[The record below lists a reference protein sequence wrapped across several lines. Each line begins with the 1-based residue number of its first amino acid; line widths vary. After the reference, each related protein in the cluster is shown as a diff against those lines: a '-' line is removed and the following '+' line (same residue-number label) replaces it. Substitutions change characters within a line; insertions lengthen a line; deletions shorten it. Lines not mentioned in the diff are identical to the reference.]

1 MRIILLGPPG
11 SGKGTQA
18 QYIVE
23 RLEIP
28 QISTGEMLRQAVK
41 DQTPLGRRIQSI
53 MEQGHLVPDE
63 IMINLVKERIA
74 QSDCAHGFLLDGF
87 PRTVRQAEVLMLSG
101 VKIDKAVELVV
112 PEEELIRRLSG
123 RWVHPGSGRIYHNVY
138 NPPLRA
144 GHDDLTGEPL
154 IQREDDKE
162 ETVRRRLEIYSH
174 QTQPIMDYY
183 KRLEVVEPGHAPEQI
198 RINGVQPPLA
208 VFDEIC
214 HFLAIN

>member
-41 DQTPLGRRIQSI
+41 DETPLGKRIQSV
-53 MEQGHLVPDE
+53 MEEGHLVPDD
-63 IMINLVKERIA
+63 IMISLVKERIA
-74 QSDCAHGFLLDGF
+74 LPDCMRGFLLDGF
-87 PRTVRQAEVLMLSG
+87 PRTVKQAEVLMLSG
-101 VKIDKAVELVV
+101 VMIDKAIELVV
-112 PEEELIRRLSG
+112 PEEELILRLSG
-123 RWVHPGSGRIYHNVY
+123 RWIHPGSGRIYHDVY
-138 NPPLRA
+138 NPPLHK
-144 GHDDLTGEPL
+144 GHDDVTGELL

-162 ETVRRRLEIYSH
+162 ATVRRRLEIYKY

-183 KRLEVVEPGHAPEQI
+183 KRLDTVEPGHAPEQI
-198 RINGVQPPLA
+198 RINGVQSPLA

-214 HFLAIN
+214 HFLKIN

>member
-18 QYIVE
+18 QYIIE
-23 RLEIP
+23 RLGIP

-53 MEQGHLVPDE
+53 MEEGHLVPDD

-74 QSDCAHGFLLDGF
+74 LPDCARGFLLDGF
-87 PRTVRQAEVLMLSG
+87 PRTVKQAEVLMLSG
-101 VKIDKAVELVV
+101 VMIDKAIELVV
-112 PEEELIRRLSG
+112 PEEELIQRLGG
-123 RWVHPGSGRIYHNVY
+123 RWIHPGSGRIYHDVY
-138 NPPLRA
+138 NPPVRK
-144 GHDDLTGEPL
+144 GHDDVTGELL

-162 ETVRRRLEIYSH
+162 ATVRRRLEIYKH

-183 KRLEVVEPGHAPEQI
+183 KRLDELEPSHAPEQI
-198 RINGVQPPLA
+198 RINGVQSPLA

-214 HFLAIN
+214 HFLKIN

>member
-18 QYIVE
+18 QYLVE

-41 DQTPLGRRIQSI
+41 DETPLGKRCQSI
-53 MEQGHLVPDE
+53 MKQGQLVPDD
-63 IMINLVKERIA
+63 IIINLVKDRIA
-74 QSDCAHGFLLDGF
+74 KPDCERGFLLDGF

-123 RWVHPGSGRIYHNVY
+123 RWVHPGSGRIYHTVY
-138 NPPLRA
+138 NPPLRE
-144 GHDDLTGEPL
+144 GHDDITGEPL

-162 ETVRRRLEIYSH
+162 ETVRRRLDVYRH
-174 QTQPIMDYY
+174 QTQPIMDYF
-183 KRLEVVEPGHAPEQI
+183 KRLEDIEPGHSPEQI